1 AAAMWRA
8 VTDAVGVEARD
19 ALWAHPDILPTAEDL
34 DDPSALIARL
44 SGAESAGSA
53 ADDEFDQALEQLLRG
68 ETPAAPGEDG
78 EEPKSSN

>member
-1 AAAMWRA
+1 MWRA
-8 VTDAVGVEARD
+8 ITEAVGVEARD
-19 ALWAHPDILPTAEDL
+19 ALWAHPDILPSAADL

-44 SGAESAGSA
+44 TGAETPESE

-78 EEPKSSN
+78 EEPSAT

>member
-1 AAAMWRA
+1 MWRA
-8 VTDAVGVEARD
+8 VTEAVGVEGRD
-19 ALWAHPDILPTAEDL
+19 ALWAHPDLLPTSADL

-44 SGAESAGSA
+44 TGVETAESA

-78 EEPKSSN
+78 EEPKA